1 MKQESSPIKYFLY
14 ARKSSESDDRQI
26 QSIDDQVERLKQ
38 LATDLN
44 LDVKK
49 TYTESKSA
57 KKPNNRPG
65 FDEMIQR
72 IENGEANG
80 ILCWHIN
87 RLFRNPI
94 DQGRISW
101 LLQKGIL
108 KSIKTTE
115 KEYLPEDNVLILGVE
130 GGVANQFIIDLSK
143 ATKRGISRKVKNGW
157 RPSRA
162 PLGYINDKF
171 GEKGNKK
178 VLKDP
183 ERFPLVRKMWD
194 MVLTG
199 DYCISQIRRM
209 ANEEW
214 GLRTLPLKRLGNRK
228 LCMSCVYKILTNPFY
243 YGEFIY
249 DGETYQGA
257 HEPMITKEE
266 FDRVQKLLGRA
277 GRPRPQ
283 HKRLPFCGIIRCGE
297 CGCSFTSYE
306 KIKKIKSTG
315 KLKGYIYF
323 KCTKR
328 KDNVVCHQEQIKY
341 EDLKEQ
347 IEKYLDSI
355 TIPEEF
361 LHWAIKVL
369 NENNELEKT
378 DRNLILQTQQK
389 NYQECVKRIDN
400 LIQLYISPENSNK
413 ELLSEEEFK
422 NQKNTL
428 LSEKLKIEG
437 EIKRTGERVNEWL
450 ELSEKTFNFATYAR
464 YWFEK
469 GDYEAKTGILRALG
483 QNFVL
488 EGGTLRIDL
497 KKPFLVVKEGLES
510 MGLEKGRFEL
520 AEMAKTGLKNGKNSR
535 LATVFSRWGGQR
547 ELNP

>member
-1 MKQESSPIKYFLY
+1 MNEEQTTRYILY
-14 ARKSSESDDRQI
+14 ARKSSESEDRQI
-26 QSIDDQVERLKQ
+26 FSVEDQIDRLQ
-38 LATDLN
+38 ELANKMDLKI
-44 LDVKK
+44 KK
-49 TYTESKSA
+49 IYRESKSA
-57 KKPNNRPG
+57 KEPNKRPL
-65 FDEMIQR
+65 FREMMESIKK
-72 IENGEANG
+72 GEAEG
-80 ILCWHIN
+80 ILCWQIN
-87 RLFRNPI
+87 RLTRNPVDSGEI
-94 DQGRISW
+94 QW
-101 LLQKGIL
+101 LLQKNII
-108 KSIKTTE
+108 KVIQSIDRK
-115 KEYLPEDNVLILGVE
+115 YLPDDNALILSFESGT
-130 GGVANQFIIDLSK
+130 ANQFILDLSK
-143 ATKRGISRKVKNGW
+143 GTKRGILRKIKSGW
-157 RPSRA
+157 RPGQA
-162 PLGYINDKF
+162 PLGYINEKF

-178 VLKDP
+178 VLQDL
-183 ERFPLVRKMWD
+183 ERFHLVRKMWD
-194 MVLTG
+194 AMLTG
-199 DYCISQIRRM
+199 DYSVRRIREM

-214 GLRTLPLKRLGNRK
+214 GLRTLPLKRRGNKK
-228 LCMSCVYKILTNPFY
+228 LSMSCVYRILTNTFY
-243 YGEFIY
+243 YGEFTY
-249 DGETYQGA
+249 DGEVYQGA

-283 HKRLPFCGIIRCGE
+283 HKRLPFCGLIRCGE

-347 IEKYLDSI
+347 IENYLDSI

-378 DRNLILQTQQK
+378 DRNLILQAQQK

-400 LIQLYISPENSNK
+400 LIQLYISPDNSQK
-413 ELLSEEEFK
+413 ELISETEFK
-422 NQKNTL
+422 NQKNIL
-428 LSEKLKIEG
+428 LDEKMRIEG
-437 EIKRTGERVNEWL
+437 EMKRTGERVNEWL
-450 ELSEKTFNFATYAR
+450 ELSERTFNFATYAK
-464 YWFEK
+464 YWFEQ